1 MIRPP
6 ETIRKNTLYLS
17 LSESR
22 MLSSEFPIG
31 DPFGGPASGMRQA
44 PVIAI
49 AGAVAGTAA
58 GIGMLGTTM
67 FGIAGLGSLV
77 GGMLIAGSV
86 MSGIGTITGNKKL
99 AKIGGTLSLI
109 GGVAGF
115 ASGAMTAAG
124 QAASAGQEFGVLDA
138 IKAGST
144 SLSDAYTK
152 GMGDIGKAFGM
163 TGDAGVT
170 SDLAGASKDIAA
182 AEKIGGDSA
191 LTGNLAAGGASDPGY
206 YGGELWGNAPGDPS
220 ILASEA
226 SNLAPQVQK
235 AGDTGIMGFMKSPG
249 GGRIAGGILQGVGSA
264 IGGDPQAEAYNRRLD
279 MEQAGIDRLNKQVI
293 MIDANDPNK
302 AAKIAQAAQSGVQA
316 VITGVNTGVKVG
328 TPGIMFNPNYSATQF
343 RG

>member
-77 GGMLIAGSV
+77 GGTLIAGSV

-182 AEKIGGDSA
+182 AEKIGGD
-191 LTGNLAAGGASDPGY
+191 PGY

-249 GGRIAGGILQGVGSA
+249 GGRIAGGILQGVGYA
-264 IGGDPQAEAYNRRLD
+264 IVGDPQAEAYNRRLD